1 MSDTGI
7 LDQLDQAT
15 REALERHILTLA
27 DTKRVMGIRY
37 SDWLLGAPSIETGI
51 AASSMAQ
58 DEWGHA
64 RLLYAMLKDF
74 GRDPVGVEHD
84 RSAEEYASADP
95 LDEPFG
101 DWAEVVA
108 GVVIVDGAME
118 AALRAFSEGTFE
130 LASTRVP
137 KMLAEE
143 EFHADFGAAWFRR
156 LAAAGGEASERLK
169 AAAEAMLG
177 PVLAWLAPS
186 DEAHAALASANLT
199 LPAADIRS
207 SFEESVGPLLQAVGI
222 DISTFPAATEGWDG
236 NRRRGPGCPGMEAVE
251 RARGDLNRALFVE

>member
-1 MSDTGI
+1 MSDTAV
-7 LDQLDQAT
+7 LDQLDEAT
-15 REALERHILTLA
+15 RDALERHILSLA
-27 DTKRVMGIRY
+27 DTKRILGIRY

-74 GRDPVGVEHD
+74 DRDPVGVEHD
-84 RSAEEYASADP
+84 RPAEEYASVDS
-95 LDEPFG
+95 LDGPFE

-108 GVVIVDGAME
+108 GVVLVDGAMQ
-118 AALRAFSEGTFE
+118 AALSAFSEGTFE
-130 LASTRVP
+130 LATTRVP

-156 LAAAGGEASERLK
+156 LAAAGGEAADRLK
-169 AAAEAMLG
+169 VASQAMLG
-177 PVLAWLAPS
+177 PVLAWVAPD
-186 DEAHAALASANLT
+186 DEAHAALAAANLT
-199 LPAADIRS
+199 LPASEIRAR
-207 SFEESVGPLLQAVGI
+207 FEASVGPLLQEVGI
-222 DISTFPAATEGWDG
+222 DISSFPAATEGWDRS
-236 NRRRGPGCPGMEAVE
+236 RRRGPGAPAMEAVE